1 MSWNPNDQRTLCHSD
16 WQLICQIC
24 LFYVYC
30 TSKLDFYILDALI
43 SNRPIIE
50 QGVSDC
56 LKFSTVV
63 EHAILFISFWT
74 SFENSFF
81 RYIYS
86 PYFSVENFIAISE
99 QLNKDNLSI
108 LHLNIRSL
116 NANID
121 NFRDFLASLNGNFS
135 VIALTESWWDET
147 ANENSLLNLNNYY
160 SVHQTRNNKK
170 GGGICIYIRRQ
181 LEFKLRNDADI
192 LNNEIK
198 TCSVEIINS
207 KSRNSVVTGV
217 CRPPKEDIKVFENYC
232 KDFLKKKSWNSKTV
246 VMVGDLDINSFDYD
260 NNDNALVK
268 HFFNLIFQSGFLPLI

>member
-1 MSWNPNDQRTLCHSD
+1 MKMSWNPNDQRTLCHSD

-121 NFRDFLASLNGNFS
+121 NFRIPKWKFQCYCSYGILVRLNCKRDLS
-135 VIALTESWWDET
+135 
-147 ANENSLLNLNNYY
+147 
-160 SVHQTRNNKK
+160 
-170 GGGICIYIRRQ
+170 
-181 LEFKLRNDADI
+181 
-192 LNNEIK
+192 IK
-198 TCSVEIINS
+198 P
-207 KSRNSVVTGV
+207 R
-217 CRPPKEDIKVFENYC
+217 
-232 KDFLKKKSWNSKTV
+232 
-246 VMVGDLDINSFDYD
+246 
-260 NNDNALVK
+260 
-268 HFFNLIFQSGFLPLI
+268 